1 MKRILLIALAMIT
14 IIGCSKKE
22 DDKPAFTQE
31 QLEGHWK
38 WVDTRLPD
46 GKLFSQ
52 ILSTQ
57 DYRSRLN
64 RVFITVRGNTTS
76 ITSGGDTSSGTYKLI
91 GSTVQITAE
100 GETHNVYEIVKV
112 TKENLELKWHNDFK
126 KEIKANGGASA
137 LSGYSVDQVLDAVQ
151 IYNKVD

>member
-1 MKRILLIALAMIT
+1 MIT

-57 DYRSRLN
+57 DYRSRFN
-64 RVFITVRGNTTS
+64 SSFITVRGNTVS
-76 ITSGGDTSSGTYKLI
+76 YTSGEETNSGTYKLI
-91 GSTVQITAE
+91 GSTVQISAE
-100 GETHNVYEIVKV
+100 GETHNIYEIVKV

-137 LSGYSVDQVLDAVQ
+137 LSGYSVDQVLDDVQ
-151 IYNKVD
+151 IYNKID